1 MNPKSKTQ
9 KYPVALLTGGI
20 DRSYVFGL
28 VTSLITK
35 GVALDLI
42 GSDDLDFPEF
52 RGQPQVS
59 FFNVHGDQQPVASF
73 AKKITRHLACY
84 GRLIRYAAVSK
95 PKIFHILWNNRFPIV
110 DRALLMLYYRC
121 LGKRI
126 VLTAHNVNQARR
138 DGNDTRVNRATLRI
152 QYRLADHIFVHTE
165 KMKLELIE
173 DFGVQ
178 SAQITVIPF
187 GINNSVPD
195 TQLTPAQ
202 AKRQLGVKDGKRVLL
217 FFGRIRPS
225 KGLEYLIA
233 AFRENLIRPDD
244 YQLVIAGRPDK
255 CESYWTAIREM
266 IRPDVQSG
274 RILLRPESIPDDE
287 TEVYFKAADV
297 LVLPYRHIFQ
307 SGVIFL
313 GYNFGLPVLA
323 TDVGSLRDDIE
334 EGKTGFLFR
343 PEDPVDL
350 ARTIEKYFAS
360 DLYREL
366 NSRRQEIRDYALERH
381 SWDEVAQ
388 RTMRIYGS
396 LFNRDADEGSGLGR
410 KAEPFPQRG
419 GERPR

>member
-1 MNPKSKTQ
+1 
-9 KYPVALLTGGI
+9 
-20 DRSYVFGL
+20 
-28 VTSLITK
+28 
-35 GVALDLI
+35 
-42 GSDDLDFPEF
+42 
-52 RGQPQVS
+52 
-59 FFNVHGDQQPVASF
+59 
-73 AKKITRHLACY
+73 
-84 GRLIRYAAVSK
+84 
-95 PKIFHILWNNRFPIV
+95 
-110 DRALLMLYYRC
+110 
-121 LGKRI
+121 
-126 VLTAHNVNQARR
+126 
-138 DGNDTRVNRATLRI
+138 
-152 QYRLADHIFVHTE
+152 
-165 KMKLELIE
+165 MKLELIE